1 MPPPASNR
9 HHFEKAIWKDRLNT
23 KSHLVHVAFNHD
35 FRSGITPATI
45 DRAHFITSELAI
57 FTEFIDEDFP
67 HFVLKSGDAVGLRER
82 FEESEAFFLHGKVLT
97 THA

>member
-9 HHFEKAIWKDRLNT
+9 HHLEKAIWKDRLNT
-23 KSHLVHVAFNHD
+23 KSHLVHVALDHD
-35 FRSGITPATI
+35 FRSGITLAAI
-45 DRAHFITSELAI
+45 NRAHFITSEIAI

-82 FEESEAFFLHGKVLT
+82 LEEGEAFVLHGKGLT